1 MVPSITKKAK
11 LLFLR
16 HLDIIE
22 NEFEQPVS
30 VPEFICKH
38 NLIDADIKR
47 TNIRTKKISCRFLV
61 LDIVLYIFFLALFG
75 ITRYEFIHEN
85 GPLIENK
92 AFTVLRIFGSLVLEV
107 LITAILT
114 FSAICITRALRTST
128 RKRPNLCLLGW
139 HIINLLV
146 LATFL
151 IIGAIYY
158 FKWTNTGVDFQHL
171 NEYFRVW
178 YQYLIV

>member
-1 MVPSITKKAK
+1 M
-11 LLFLR
+11 
-16 HLDIIE
+16 
-22 NEFEQPVS
+22 
-30 VPEFICKH
+30 PEFICKH

-47 TNIRTKKISCRFLV
+47 NNKRTKKISCRFLV

-75 ITRYEFIHEN
+75 ITHYEFIREN

-107 LITAILT
+107 LITTILT
-114 FSAICITRALRTST
+114 FSAVCITRSLRTST
-128 RKRPNLCLLGW
+128 GKRPNLCLLGW
-139 HIINLLV
+139 HIINLFT

-158 FKWTNTGVDFQHL
+158 FKWTNTGVDIQHL
-171 NEYFRVW
+171 NEYFKVW